1 MRPAAARHEL
11 KEPTTA
17 GAALVRKSAR
27 ELARLIAARAV
38 SPVEVLD
45 AHLAVIA
52 ALNPK
57 LNAIVTLAADQARDA
72 AKRAENA
79 VMKGEPLGP
88 LHGLPIGVKD
98 VTPTAGIRTT
108 FASPLFKD
116 YVPAEDAE
124 AVRRLKAA
132 GAIVLAKTNTP
143 EFGCGANT
151 TNALFGPTRNP
162 WNPALSPAGS
172 SGGSAVAVAAGMLPI
187 AHGTDFGCSI
197 RIPAAFCGIVGI
209 RPTPGLTPSRP
220 LHLPWDPGQV
230 HGPLARDAED
240 AALFLD
246 AIVGFSRLSPISVA
260 PPWQSALAELE
271 RRDDIKGLR
280 VAYVSDIAGIG
291 VEAEIDSICRDAAAI
306 LAERGAQV
314 EQIEFD
320 ASGGRA
326 AYQTWRG
333 FWMVGQQY
341 ERLAQIDQF
350 GPNLRGNVEAGL
362 KLTSLDFAAAE
373 LKREEMF
380 QRFRKL
386 FERYDV
392 LLTPAAPVKPYP
404 VEKNFPDRINGRS
417 FENYIDWIAPA
428 YLITLMSLPAATAP
442 AGLSQDGL
450 PVGMQI
456 VAPRFEEPLIL
467 RVARLIHQASG
478 VGWPP
483 IAEISK

>member
-1 MRPAAARHEL
+1 MRPAPTRHEL
-11 KEPTTA
+11 KEPAPT
-17 GAALVRKSAR
+17 GATLVRKSAR
-27 ELARLIAARAV
+27 ELARLMASRAV

-45 AHLAVIA
+45 AHLAVIE

-57 LNAIVTLAADQARDA
+57 LNAIVTLVAEQARDA

-79 VMKGEPLGP
+79 VMTGEPLGP
-88 LHGLPIGVKD
+88 LHGLPIGIKD

-116 YVPAEDAE
+116 YVPTEDAE

-143 EFGCGANT
+143 EFACGANT

-172 SGGSAVAVAAGMLPI
+172 SGGSAVAVATGMVPI
-187 AHGTDFGCSI
+187 AQGTDFGCSI

-246 AIVGFSRLSPISVA
+246 AIVGFTRLSPISVA
-260 PPWQSALAELE
+260 PPWQSALAELQ
-271 RRDDIKGLR
+271 RGDDIKGLR

-291 VEAEIDSICRDAAAI
+291 VEAEINTICRDAASA
-306 LAERGAQV
+306 LGKLGAHV
-314 EQIEFD
+314 EHIEFD

-341 ERLAQIDQF
+341 QRLAQIKEF

-362 KLTSLDFAAAE
+362 ELNSLDFAAAE
-373 LKREEMF
+373 HKREEIF
-380 QRFRKL
+380 HRFRKL
-386 FERYDV
+386 FERFDV
-392 LLTPAAPVKPYP
+392 LLTPAAPVQPYP
-404 VEKNFPDRINGRS
+404 VENNFPDLINGRT

-428 YLITLMSLPAATAP
+428 YLITLVSLPAATAP

-467 RVARLIHQASG
+467 RVARLIHQSSG

-483 IAEISK
+483 AAKISK

>member
-1 MRPAAARHEL
+1 
-11 KEPTTA
+11 
-17 GAALVRKSAR
+17 
-27 ELARLIAARAV
+27 
-38 SPVEVLD
+38 
-45 AHLAVIA
+45 
-52 ALNPK
+52 
-57 LNAIVTLAADQARDA
+57 
-72 AKRAENA
+72 
-79 VMKGEPLGP
+79 MKGEPLGP

-108 FASPLFKD
+108 FASPLFRD
-116 YVPAEDAE
+116 YVPTEDAE

-143 EFGCGANT
+143 EFACGANT
-151 TNALFGPTRNP
+151 NNTLFGPTRNP

-172 SGGSAVAVAAGMLPI
+172 SGGSAVAVASGMVPI
-187 AHGTDFGCSI
+187 AQGTDFGCSI

-209 RPTPGLTPSRP
+209 RPTPGLTPSYP
-220 LHLPWDPGQV
+220 LHLLWDSGQV
-230 HGPLARDAED
+230 HGPLARDAAD

-246 AIVGFSRLSPISVA
+246 ALVGFSRISPISVA
-260 PPWQSALAELE
+260 PPWRSALAELE
-271 RRDDIKGLR
+271 RSEDIKDLR
-280 VAYVSDIAGIG
+280 IAYVSDIAGIG
-291 VEAEIDSICRDAAAI
+291 VEAEIDAICRDAAVA
-306 LAERGAQV
+306 LGKLGASV

-341 ERLAQIDQF
+341 QRLAQINEF

-362 KLTSLDFAAAE
+362 KLSALDFAAAE
-373 LKREEMF
+373 HKREEMF
-380 QRFRKL
+380 HRFRKL
-386 FERYDV
+386 FDHFDV

-404 VEKNFPDRINGRS
+404 VEMNFPDTINGRK

-428 YLITLMSLPAATAP
+428 YLITLVSLPAATAP
-442 AGLSQDGL
+442 AGLSADGL

-467 RVARLIHQASG
+467 RVARRIHEASG
-478 VGWPP
+478 VGWP
-483 IAEISK
+483 AISAGEPQHAAR

>member
-1 MRPAAARHEL
+1 MTD
-11 KEPTTA
+11 KT
-17 GAALVRKSAR
+17 LVRKSAR
-27 ELARLIAARAV
+27 ELARLIRTRAV

-45 AHLAVIA
+45 AHLDVIE

-57 LNAIVTLAADQARDA
+57 LNAIVTLAADQAREA
-72 AKRAENA
+72 ARRAEAA
-79 VMKGEPLGP
+79 VIKGETLGP
-88 LHGLPIGVKD
+88 LHGLAIGVKD

-116 YVPAEDAE
+116 YVPEQDAE
-124 AVRRLKAA
+124 AIRRLKAA

-143 EFGCGANT
+143 EFACGANT
-151 TNALFGPTRNP
+151 NNALFGPTRNP

-172 SGGSAVAVAAGMLPI
+172 SGGSAVAAATGMVPI
-187 AHGTDFGCSI
+187 AQGTDFGCSI

-209 RPTPGLTPSRP
+209 RPTPGLTPSDP
-220 LHLPWDPGQV
+220 LHLLWDPGQV

-246 AIVGFSRLSPISVA
+246 AIIGFSRISPISVA
-260 PPWQSALAELE
+260 PPWPSALAELQ
-271 RRDDIKGLR
+271 RREDIKGLR

-291 VEAEIDSICRDAAAI
+291 VEAEIDTICRGAAAA
-306 LAERGAQV
+306 LEKLGAHV

-341 ERLAQIDQF
+341 QRLRQIEQF
-350 GPNLRGNVEAGL
+350 GPNLKGNVEAGL
-362 KLTSLDFAAAE
+362 KHNALDFAAAE
-373 LKREEMF
+373 HLREEVF
-380 QRFRKL
+380 HRFRRL
-386 FERYDV
+386 FERFDV

-404 VEKNFPDRINGRS
+404 VEMNFPDRINGKS

-428 YLITLMSLPAATAP
+428 YLITLVSLPAATAP
-442 AGLSQDGL
+442 AGLSHDGL
-450 PVGMQI
+450 PIGMQI

-467 RVARLIHQASG
+467 RVARLIHRASN

-483 IAEISK
+483 IAGGH

>member
-1 MRPAAARHEL
+1 MPANEAPMTD
-11 KEPTTA
+11 KT
-17 GAALVRKSAR
+17 LVRTSAR
-27 ELARLIAARAV
+27 ELARLIRTRAV

-45 AHLAVIA
+45 ACLDVIA

-57 LNAIVTLAADQARDA
+57 LNAVVTLAAEQAREA
-72 AKRAENA
+72 AKHAEAA
-79 VMKGEPLGP
+79 VMRGEKVGP

-143 EFGCGANT
+143 EFACGANT
-151 TNALFGPTRNP
+151 NNALFGPTRNP

-172 SGGSAVAVAAGMLPI
+172 SGGSAAAVAAGMVPI
-187 AHGTDFGCSI
+187 AQGTDYGCSI

-209 RPTPGLTPSRP
+209 RATPGLTPSYP
-220 LHLPWDPGQV
+220 LHLAWDPGQV
-230 HGPLARDAED
+230 HGPLAHDAED

-246 AIVGFSRLSPISVA
+246 SLAGFSRISPISVA
-260 PPWQSALAELE
+260 PPWASALAELE
-271 RRDDIKGLR
+271 QREDIKGLR

-291 VEAEIDSICRDAAAI
+291 VEAEIDATCGNAAAA
-306 LAERGAQV
+306 LENLGARV
-314 EQIEFD
+314 EHIAFD
-320 ASGGRA
+320 VSGGRE

-341 ERLAQIDQF
+341 QRLAQINEF

-362 KLTSLDFAAAE
+362 KLNAVDFAAAE
-373 LKREEMF
+373 RRRAEIF
-380 QRFRKL
+380 QRFRAL

-392 LLTPAAPVKPYP
+392 LLTPAAPIKPYP
-404 VEKNFPDRINGRS
+404 VEMNFPNQINGKR
-417 FENYIDWIAPA
+417 FDNYIDWFAPA
-428 YLITLMSLPAATAP
+428 YLITLVSLPAATAP

-450 PVGMQI
+450 PIGMQI
-456 VAPRFEEPLIL
+456 VAPRFGEPLIL
-467 RVARLIHQASG
+467 RVARHIHRASN
-478 VGWPP
+478 VGRPP
-483 IAEISK
+483 IAG

>member
-1 MRPAAARHEL
+1 MSD
-11 KEPTTA
+11 KT
-17 GAALVRKSAR
+17 LVRKSAR
-27 ELARLIAARAV
+27 ELARLIRTRAV
-38 SPVEVLD
+38 SPLDVLD
-45 AHLAVIA
+45 AHLDVIA

-57 LNAIVTLAADQARDA
+57 LNAIVTLAADQAREA
-72 AKRAENA
+72 ARRAEAA
-79 VMKGEPLGP
+79 VMKGETLGA
-88 LHGLPIGVKD
+88 LHGLPIAIKD

-116 YVPAEDAE
+116 YVPKEDAE
-124 AVRRLKAA
+124 AIRRLKAA

-143 EFGCGANT
+143 EFACGANT
-151 TNALFGPTRNP
+151 NNALFGPTRNP

-172 SGGSAVAVAAGMLPI
+172 SGGSAVAAATGMVPI
-187 AHGTDFGCSI
+187 AQGTDFGCSI

-209 RPTPGLTPSRP
+209 RPTPGLTPSDP
-220 LHLPWDPGQV
+220 LHLLWDPGQV

-246 AIVGFSRLSPISVA
+246 SITGFSRISPISVA
-260 PPWQSALAELE
+260 PPWPSALGELE

-291 VEAEIDSICRDAAAI
+291 VEAEIDTICRDAAAA
-306 LAERGAQV
+306 LDKLGAHV

-341 ERLAQIDQF
+341 QRLAQINEF
-350 GPNLRGNVEAGL
+350 GPNLRANVEAGL
-362 KLTSLDFAAAE
+362 KLNALDFAAAE
-373 LKREEMF
+373 HRREAMF
-380 QRFRKL
+380 HRFRAL
-386 FERYDV
+386 FDRFDV

-404 VEKNFPDRINGRS
+404 VEMNFPDRINGKS

-428 YLITLMSLPAATAP
+428 YLITLVSLPAATAP

-450 PVGMQI
+450 PIGMQI

-467 RVARLIHQASG
+467 RVARLVHRASK

-483 IAEISK
+483 IAGGH